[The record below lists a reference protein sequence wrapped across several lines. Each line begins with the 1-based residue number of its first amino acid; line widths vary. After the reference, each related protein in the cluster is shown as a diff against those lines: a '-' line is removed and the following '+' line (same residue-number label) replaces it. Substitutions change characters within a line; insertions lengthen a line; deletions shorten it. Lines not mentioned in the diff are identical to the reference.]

1 MSTVSTSDIGGRNAT
16 NRPLRIVVNGAHAK
30 SGGGVTYLRRIL
42 PELVKQPGLEL
53 HLFLHSDQLE
63 LFYPICDGVQ
73 VTTFD
78 HDPGFWPALRWE
90 QFSLP
95 VIAWAMGADAVFS
108 PANYG
113 PVLARNHV
121 VMLRN
126 AISVIRLTTR
136 LRPMGYWLLLSAATF
151 ISLVMSRRAIAV
163 SEYAARILTFG
174 LRGVFRRKL
183 NVVYHGTSTPAR
195 LRAGNTEPGNNLL
208 AVSDIYVQ
216 KNYHSLIEAFAE
228 VHRKR
233 PELKLTIVGREID
246 SVYTSS
252 IRKMVEDLDLTGAVN
267 FLGYVEPAQLNDMY
281 VSCHVFVFPSTV
293 ETFGNP
299 LLEAMSVGAPIACSN
314 SAAMPEVIG
323 DAGLTF
329 DPRDT
334 RDIVHKIEM
343 LLADPDLRTQL
354 GERASRRAKEFSLS
368 HTAESTASVLRSA
381 GSVGESG
388 RRALR

>member
-78 HDPGFWPALRWE
+78 HDPGFWSALRWE

-95 VIAWAMGADAVFS
+95 VIASAMGADAVFS

-126 AISVIRLTTR
+126 ATSVIRLTTR

-183 NVVYHGTSTPAR
+183 NVVYHGTSTPAC
-195 LRAGNTEPGNNLL
+195 LRAGNTEPGKTLL

-216 KNYHSLIEAFAE
+216 KNYHSLIAAFAE

-246 SVYTSS
+246 SVYASS
-252 IRKMVEDLDLTGAVN
+252 IRNMVEDLDLTAAVN
-267 FLGYVEPAQLNDMY
+267 FLGHVEPAQLNDLY
-281 VSCHVFVFPSTV
+281 LSCHVFVFPSTV

-381 GSVGESG
+381 GSGGASG

>member
-73 VTTFD
+73 VTIFD
-78 HDPGFWPALRWE
+78 HDPGFWSELKWE

-126 AISVIRLTTR
+126 ATSVIRLTTR
-136 LRPMGYWLLLSAATF
+136 LRPMGYWLLLSVATF

-174 LRGVFRRKL
+174 LPGVFRRKL
-183 NVVYHGTSTPAR
+183 NVVYHGTATPAR
-195 LRAGNTEPGNNLL
+195 LRAGNTEPGKTLL

-216 KNYHSLIEAFAE
+216 KNYHSLIAAFAE

-246 SVYTSS
+246 SVYASS
-252 IRKMVEDLDLTGAVN
+252 IRNMVEDLDLTGAVN
-267 FLGYVEPAQLNDMY
+267 FLGYVEPAQLNDLY
-281 VSCHVFVFPSTV
+281 VSCHVFVFPSTI

-381 GSVGESG
+381 GSGGASG